1 MYLTDDLLGSFEKSV
16 NSVARKALSYYI
28 PSMGIESMMELK
40 ADGLITVKI
49 EANGLFTGEDAD
61 RISVGFLNSFVEEW
75 EGSVY
80 DIKYKGIFEIL
91 KESSRQVYNTASPD
105 DFRKNSKVGIILE
118 WMLGKRVYGLS
129 KSDLKDFLEK
139 SKCLYN
145 ILVGTAVG
153 SRGDYLLEDMGTEC
167 CVEGMLTCDYKTGVV
182 KKLGDLGSLD
192 EVELQKAV
200 ESFLES
206 LECIGKPLK
215 CVSIKNTN
223 NIRKYFLYKFKDGEF
238 ILLRDLK
245 DYRKAR

>member
-1 MYLTDDLLGSFEKSV
+1 MYLTDDLLGSFKKSV

-28 PSMGIESMMELK
+28 PSTGIESMMELK

-61 RISVGFLNSFVEEW
+61 RISVGFLNSFLEEW
-75 EGSVY
+75 KGSVY
-80 DIKYKGIFEIL
+80 DTKYKGIFEIL
-91 KESSRQVYNTASPD
+91 RESSRQVYNTAFPD
-105 DFRKNSKVGIILE
+105 DFRKNCKVGIILE
-118 WMLGKRVYGLS
+118 CIPGKRVYGLS

-145 ILVGTAVG
+145 ILAGTTV
-153 SRGDYLLEDMGTEC
+153 RGRRAYLLEDMGTEC

-192 EVELQKAV
+192 EVKLQKAV

-215 CVSIKNTN
+215 CVSIKDIG

-238 ILLRDLK
+238 VLLRDLK